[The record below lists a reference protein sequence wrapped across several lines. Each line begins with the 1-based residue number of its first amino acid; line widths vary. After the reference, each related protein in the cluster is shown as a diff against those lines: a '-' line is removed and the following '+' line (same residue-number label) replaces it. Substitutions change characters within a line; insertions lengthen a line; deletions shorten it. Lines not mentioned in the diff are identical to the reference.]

1 MTTTSASEAPST
13 ASVSR
18 AALAAAGLY
27 ALVTLVHL
35 IAQLTGPGWLEM
47 WSQIL
52 AMPVLA
58 LVLWTWTRAGRGRLV
73 RWTLVGL
80 GLSWLGDS
88 APNLAGE
95 HSFIVMVGFF
105 LLAQVAYVIAFW
117 PFRARG
123 IAVRG
128 SRAWPLPLLA
138 YLVVLLVLLWWCVPG
153 AGALAGPVVAYGT
166 VLVAMAV
173 LATGVHRVAAIGGA
187 LFVLSDSLIAL
198 NAFADGYSIS
208 WQGLAVM
215 STYLVAQAML
225 VYGVLVINQL
235 ASRD

>member
-1 MTTTSASEAPST
+1 MTTTSVSEVPST
-13 ASVSR
+13 TAPSR
-18 AALAAAGLY
+18 AALTATGLFV
-27 ALVTLVHL
+27 LVTLVHL
-35 IAQLTGPGWLEM
+35 VAELTGPGWLEM
-47 WSQIL
+47 WSQIV

-58 LVLWTWTRAGRGRLV
+58 LVLWSRTRAPRGRLV

-117 PFRARG
+117 PFRALSIASRSSRG
-123 IAVRG
+123 
-128 SRAWPLPLLA
+128 WPLALLA
-138 YLVVLLVLLWWCVPG
+138 YLVVLVVLLWWCVPG
-153 AGALAGPVVAYGT
+153 AGALAGPVVVYGT

-173 LATGVHRVAAIGGA
+173 LSTGVHRVAAIGGA
-187 LFVLSDSLIAL
+187 LFVVSDSLIAL
-198 NAFADGYSIS
+198 NAFADWYSIS
-208 WQGLAVM
+208 WQGFAVM

-225 VYGVLVINQL
+225 VYGVLAVNRL
-235 ASRD
+235 AARD

>member
-1 MTTTSASEAPST
+1 MTTTSVSEVPST
-13 ASVSR
+13 TAPSR
-18 AALAAAGLY
+18 AALTATGLFV
-27 ALVTLVHL
+27 LVTLVHL
-35 IAQLTGPGWLEM
+35 VAELTGPGWLEM
-47 WSQIL
+47 WSQIV

-58 LVLWTWTRAGRGRLV
+58 LVLWSRTRAPRGRLV

-117 PFRARG
+117 PFRALS
-123 IAVRG
+123 IA
-128 SRAWPLPLLA
+128 SRSSQGWPLALLA
-138 YLVVLLVLLWWCVPG
+138 YLVVLVVLLWWCVPG
-153 AGALAGPVVAYGT
+153 AGALAGPVVVYGT

-173 LATGVHRVAAIGGA
+173 LSTGVHRVAAIGGA
-187 LFVLSDSLIAL
+187 LFVVSDSLIAL
-198 NAFADGYSIS
+198 NAFADWYSIS
-208 WQGLAVM
+208 WQGFAVM

-225 VYGVLVINQL
+225 VYGVLAVNRL
-235 ASRD
+235 AARD